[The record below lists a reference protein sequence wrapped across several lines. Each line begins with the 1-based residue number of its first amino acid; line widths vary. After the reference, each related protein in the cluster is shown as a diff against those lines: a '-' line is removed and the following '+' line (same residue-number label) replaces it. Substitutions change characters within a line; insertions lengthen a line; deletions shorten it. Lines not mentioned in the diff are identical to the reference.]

1 MLTRKQRAEIRAL
14 RDQNRALMAN
24 LELSIARTETAMVR
38 EDALRLA
45 ITERL
50 GREARDG
57 DAITD
62 RDEERAEQIMRF
74 WSADLRA

>member
-24 LELSIARTETAMVR
+24 LELSIAQAETAMVR

-62 RDEERAEQIMRF
+62 RDEERTEQIMRF